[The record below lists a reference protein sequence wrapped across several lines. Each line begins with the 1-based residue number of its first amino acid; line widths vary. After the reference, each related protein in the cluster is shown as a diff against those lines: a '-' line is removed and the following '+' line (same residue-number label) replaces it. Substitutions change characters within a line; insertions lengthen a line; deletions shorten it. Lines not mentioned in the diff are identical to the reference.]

1 MTGRHRKDEKTSPI
15 ALVATVS
22 VLLGSMGVAGVAAA
36 DTGTLTS
43 ARSFTPVTVT
53 SKTGGAAKSTT
64 VSIPAA
70 SRSRTAASPSDSDP
84 DAADGEAVAD
94 GDGLT
99 SSVTVGEDEEWG
111 GIETLDIPVTDLE
124 EDEADTDTETDTAAD
139 GEAAT
144 DVDSTPVETA
154 ASAALEADAA
164 AESDVASIAL
174 QYVGYPY
181 VWGGASPATGF
192 DCSGFTQYV
201 YGQLGLS
208 LPHQSESQR
217 VWAQS
222 NGVQVSAVD
231 AQPGDL
237 MWKYGHVGIY
247 LGDGMMVHASTSS
260 TGVIVSS
267 TSYASFEYYR
277 II

>member
-43 ARSFTPVTVT
+43 ARSFTPVTVA
-53 SKTGGAAKSTT
+53 SKTNGTT
-64 VSIPAA
+64 ETMKVVSPAT
-70 SRSRTAASPSDSDP
+70 SRSRTAASSSASDSN
-84 DAADGEAVAD
+84 ADDDTIGAD

-124 EDEADTDTETDTAAD
+124 EDEDDTDTETAAD

-164 AESDVASIAL
+164 AESDVVAIAL

-201 YGQLGLS
+201 YAQLGLS

-267 TSYASFEYYR
+267 ASYASFEYYR

>member
-15 ALVATVS
+15 ALVATVGM
-22 VLLGSMGVAGVAAA
+22 LLGSMGVAGVAAA

-43 ARSFTPVTVT
+43 ARSFTPVTVA

-64 VSIPAA
+64 VSSTAT
-70 SRSRTAASPSDSDP
+70 SRSRTAASPSDSDS

-111 GIETLDIPVTDLE
+111 GIETLDIPVTDIE
-124 EDEADTDTETDTAAD
+124 EDEDDTDTETAAD

-144 DVDSTPVETA
+144 DAGPTPVE
-154 ASAALEADAA
+154 SAGTTALEADAA

-201 YGQLGLS
+201 YAQLGLN

-222 NGVQVSAVD
+222 NGIQVSAVD

-247 LGDGMMVHASTSS
+247 LGDGMMIHASTST

-267 TSYASFEYYR
+267 TSYATFEYYR

>member
-1 MTGRHRKDEKTSPI
+1 MTGRHRKNEKTSPI

-43 ARSFTPVTVT
+43 SRTFTPVTVA

-64 VSIPAA
+64 VSTPAA
-70 SRSRTAASPSDSDP
+70 SRSRTAASTSASAS

-99 SSVTVGEDEEWG
+99 SSVTVGADEEWG

-124 EDEADTDTETDTAAD
+124 EDEDDTDTETVAD
-139 GEAAT
+139 DEAAT
-144 DVDSTPVETA
+144 DMDPTPVEIA
-154 ASAALEADAA
+154 ASAALEEDAA
-164 AESDVASIAL
+164 AESDVVAIAL

-201 YGQLGLS
+201 YAQLGLN

-222 NGVQVSAVD
+222 NGIQVSAVD

-247 LGDGMMVHASTSS
+247 LGDGMMIHASTST

-267 TSYASFEYYR
+267 TSYATFEYYR
-277 II
+277 VI

>member
-1 MTGRHRKDEKTSPI
+1 MTGRHRKDGKTSPI
-15 ALVATVS
+15 ALVATVG

-43 ARSFTPVTVT
+43 ARSFTPVTVA
-53 SKTGGAAKSTT
+53 SKTNGTTETMKVPSTAT
-64 VSIPAA
+64 
-70 SRSRTAASPSDSDP
+70 SRSRTAASPSDSDS
-84 DAADGEAVAD
+84 DTADGEAVAD

-111 GIETLDIPVTDLE
+111 GIETLDIPVTDIE
-124 EDEADTDTETDTAAD
+124 EDEDDTDTDTAAD

-144 DVDSTPVETA
+144 DADSTPAETA

-181 VWGGASPATGF
+181 VWGGNSPSTGF

-201 YGQLGLS
+201 YAQLGLN

-247 LGDGMMVHASTSS
+247 LGNGMMIHASTSS

-267 TSYASFEYYR
+267 TSYATFEYYR